1 MKLETLLTTGEMTE
15 LNTLVAQA
23 HQAGA
28 GAIRMFIES
37 RSLVVIGIASGG
49 QLLTWFASP
58 AHSLV
63 EAIVTERVV
72 LAGIAAAGT
81 VLNEITNSSAQIATN
96 AIKKAAKFH

>member
-1 MKLETLLTTGEMTE
+1 MKLETLLTPGEMNE

-28 GAIRMFIES
+28 GAIRMFIEA
-37 RSLVVIGIASGG
+37 RSLVLVGIASGG

-58 AHSLV
+58 ANSLI

-72 LAGIAAAGT
+72 LAGLAAAGMA
-81 VLNEITNSSAQIATN
+81 LNELNHSSAQIATT
-96 AIKKAAKFH
+96 AIKKASTMH